1 MPYDHFLKEGVNMAN
16 MKLYQK
22 IYLTLDALRT
32 SIDRNNKEWVEK
44 HNDVLDLMDKLLP
57 SGSGFDEG
65 CKIVREAV
73 RGKESFVIK
82 APYHHMDENGF
93 YRGWTDYKIRVCPS
107 FIGGFSVRVTGKN
120 YNGAKEYI
128 TELFCSVLQ
137 EECDS

>member
-1 MPYDHFLKEGVNMAN
+1 
-16 MKLYQK
+16 MKLYER
-22 IYLTLDALRT
+22 IYLTLEALRVST
-32 SIDRNNKEWVEK
+32 ERENREWISK
-44 HNDVLDLMDKLLP
+44 HNDTIDRMNKLLP

-65 CKIVREAV
+65 CQIVREAV

-137 EECDS
+137 EECDL

>member
-1 MPYDHFLKEGVNMAN
+1 
-16 MKLYQK
+16 MKLYER
-22 IYLTLDALRT
+22 IYLTLEALRVST
-32 SIDRNNKEWVEK
+32 ERNNREWITK
-44 HNDVLDLMDKLLP
+44 HNDTIDLMDKLLP

-65 CKIVREAV
+65 CQIVREVV

-93 YRGWTDYKIRVCPS
+93 YGGWSDYKIRVYPS
-107 FIGGFSVRVTGKN
+107 FIGGFYVRVTGKN

-128 TELFCSVLQ
+128 TELFYSVLQ